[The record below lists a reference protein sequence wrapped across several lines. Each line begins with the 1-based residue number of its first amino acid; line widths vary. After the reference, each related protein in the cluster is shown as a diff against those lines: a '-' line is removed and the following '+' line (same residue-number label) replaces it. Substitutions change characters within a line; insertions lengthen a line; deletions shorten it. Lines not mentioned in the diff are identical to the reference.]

1 MTSSRQRTVIEGT
14 CAILELMN
22 SLADVNFPA
31 LSLAAAVM
39 GVLVET
45 EVPQDARTVYAK
57 LACGGQLLP
66 TVE

>member
-45 EVPQDARTVYAK
+45 EVPQDARTI
-57 LACGGQLLP
+57 
-66 TVE
+66 